1 MTIQDWEK
9 NKADYFFS
17 VQTLPPEERKQ
28 ALQQWLANNPQPSEQ
43 VEVVEEEEVKTEGAA
58 TQEDA
63 DVAPTEQPEA
73 SEKQSTVSI
82 FDPRS
87 LDSLSQDVANFGA
100 SIQSQPVDRTEVIN
114 NYLQKEY
121 EGVPEAG
128 EIIEA
133 NDYQYKYEADVD
145 DEGNLNL
152 QVLYKGPEDEEFIN
166 ASEKARSNPKI

>member
-1 MTIQDWEK
+1 MTIQEWEK

-17 VQTLPPEERKQ
+17 VQTLPQEERKQ

-43 VEVVEEEEVKTEGAA
+43 VEVEKEEEVKTEGAA

-87 LDSLSQDVANFGA
+87 LDSLSQDVANFSD

-121 EGVPEAG
+121 EGVPKAG
-128 EIIEA
+128 DKK
-133 NDYQYKYEADVD
+133 NTKVYQK
-145 DEGNLNL
+145 
-152 QVLYKGPEDEEFIN
+152 QVKL
-166 ASEKARSNPKI
+166 

>member
-17 VQTLPPEERKQ
+17 VQTLPAEKRKQ

-43 VEVVEEEEVKTEGAA
+43 VEVVEEKEVKTEGAA

-63 DVAPTEQPEA
+63 DVAPKEQPEA

-100 SIQSQPVDRTEVIN
+100 SIQSQPVNRTEVIN

-121 EGVPEAG
+121 EGVPKAG
-128 EIIEA
+128 EVIEA
-133 NDYQYKYEADVD
+133 NDYQYKYEADVVIHVS
-145 DEGNLNL
+145 EWK
-152 QVLYKGPEDEEFIN
+152 YKVKYNGSYIKNF
-166 ASEKARSNPKI
+166 K